1 MTRDRILLFVG
12 LVGFFTAILAT
23 GGNNHFVSAI
33 AMCTLM
39 VYLWITE
46 SVPIYVT
53 ALIPLIVGGPLG
65 ILSSDDLASAYG
77 NKMIFLFLGGF
88 VLALALEKWHVH
100 KQIARIIIDFIGY
113 SKPRILLG
121 FLISTAFLSM
131 WVSNTATAL
140 MMLPMALAIIA
151 VLPKKDQKS
160 RFTLYLLLSIAYGA
174 SIGGL
179 ATLVGSPPNIIMA
192 GILKESFAVEVSFL
206 DWMKIGVPVAILL
219 ISSIY
224 LYFFIRLG
232 KQEKTDDAEF
242 VLENKP
248 WTMPQKKVVILF
260 TGVVLLWLGRGLV
273 KQYTGFEYG
282 DESAAVLGSFLLFL
296 IPGEN
301 NSPLLNWK
309 DTEKLPWGILL
320 LFGGGLALANTL
332 EVNGVIA
339 YISTLFEAFKT
350 WDYFV
355 LLIIIIAIG
364 IFGTEF
370 MSNTAL
376 VTLFIPII
384 GAFASATHY
393 DILQLCI
400 PVTMAASCAF
410 MLPVGTPPNA
420 IVFSSGKITIA
431 QMARV
436 GVVFN
441 LFALFIIALIAYF
454 FL

>member
-1 MTRDRILLFVG
+1 MIRDRILLAIG
-12 LVGFFTAILAT
+12 LLGFFIALAAT
-23 GGNNHFVSAI
+23 GGNNTFASAI
-33 AMCTLM
+33 AMCALM
-39 VYLWITE
+39 IYLWITE

-65 ILSSDDLASAYG
+65 ILSSADLASAYG

-88 VLALALEKWHVH
+88 ILALALEKWHVH

-113 SKPRILLG
+113 SKPRIILG
-121 FLISTAFLSM
+121 FLVSTAFLSM

-160 RFTLYLLLSIAYGA
+160 RFSLYLLLSIAYGA

-179 ATLVGSPPNIIMA
+179 GTLVGSPPNIIMA
-192 GILKESFAVEVSFL
+192 GILKESFGVEVSFL

-219 ISSIY
+219 IAAIY
-224 LYFFIRLG
+224 LYFYFRLG
-232 KQEKTDDAEF
+232 KQEKSDAADF
-242 VLENKP
+242 ILENKP
-248 WTMPQKKVVILF
+248 WIKPQRRVVYLF
-260 TGVVLLWLGRGLV
+260 TGVVLLWLARGLV
-273 KQYTGFEYG
+273 EQCTGFSYG
-282 DESAAVLGSFLLFL
+282 DESAAILGSFLLFL

-339 YISTLFEAFKT
+339 YISTLFETFKN
-350 WDYFV
+350 WDYF
-355 LLIIIIAIG
+355 LLLTIIISIG

-384 GAFASATHY
+384 GAFANATHY

-436 GVVFN
+436 GVLFN
-441 LFALFIIALIAYF
+441 LIALFIIAVVAYF